1 MNLKLAGKV
10 VVITGASQGIGMACA
25 LTFAGEGARLL
36 LAARGADGL
45 YGRGDGG
52 QRRGRAGSCH
62 RHLRRYRGLRRGTSD
77 GHRPGQ
83 RFGRIDVLV
92 NNAAG
97 KLPAGDFT
105 DISNDAWLAGW
116 NQKLQCHIR
125 ACRAVYPIMREQK
138 SGVIVNVLG
147 TAARNPKAS
156 YMPVG
161 ISNAA
166 LFNFTKSFADLC
178 APQGIRVVGVAPS
191 GVTTDRWTRLI
202 NARAPAEGKTPEQLQ
217 AEIDAAL
224 PLGRMAYPQ
233 DVADAICFAASARA
247 AYICGSVITVDGNST
262 QGVYL

>member
-1 MNLKLAGKV
+1 MDLELAGKV
-10 VVITGASQGIGMACA
+10 VVVSGASQGIGLACA
-25 LTFAGEGARLL
+25 LTFAGEGARLM

-45 YGRGDGG
+45 TAAAAAASDKGASAVATQLCDVTADADVERLM
-52 QRRGRAGSCH
+52 AATVE
-62 RHLRRYRGLRRGTSD
+62 RY
-77 GHRPGQ
+77 
-83 RFGRIDVLV
+83 GRIDVLV

-97 KLPAGDFT
+97 KLPAGDFA
-105 DISNDAWLAGW
+105 DIGNDAWLAGW

-125 ACRAVYPIMREQK
+125 ACRAAYPIMQAQQG
-138 SGVIVNVLG
+138 GVIVNVLG

-166 LFNFTKSFADLC
+166 LYNFTKSFADLC

-191 GVTTDRWTRLI
+191 GVTTDRWTRLVA
-202 NARAPAEGKTPEQLQ
+202 ARAPAEGKTPEKLQ

-247 AYICGSVITVDGNST
+247 SYICGSVITVDGNST

>member
-1 MNLKLAGKV
+1 MNLELAGKV
-10 VVITGASQGIGMACA
+10 VVITGASQGIGLASA
-25 LTFAGEGARLL
+25 IAFAGEGARLL

-45 YGRGDGG
+45 TAAAAAANA
-52 QRRGRAGSCH
+52 AGAAEVATATCDVTVDADVDA
-62 RHLRRYRGLRRGTSD
+62 LMATAL
-77 GHRPGQ
+77 Q
-83 RFGRIDVLV
+83 RFRRIDVLV

-97 KLPAGDFT
+97 KLPAGDFA

-125 ACRAVYPIMREQK
+125 ACRAAYPLMQAQK

-147 TAARNPKAS
+147 TAGRNPKHS

-166 LFNFTKSFADLC
+166 LYNFTKSFADLC

-191 GVTTDRWTRLI
+191 GVTTGRWTRLI
-202 NARAPAEGKTPEQLQ
+202 GARAPAEGKTAAQLQ
-217 AEIDAAL
+217 AEVDAAL
-224 PLGRMAYPQ
+224 PLGRMAHPQ
-233 DVADAICFAASARA
+233 DVADAICFVASARA

>member
-1 MNLKLAGKV
+1 MDLGLAGKV
-10 VVITGASQGIGMACA
+10 VVITGASQGIGRASA

-45 YGRGDGG
+45 TAVATAASE
-52 QRRGRAGSCH
+52 AGASEVATAPCDVTVDADVD
-62 RHLRRYRGLRRGTSD
+62 RLIATAME
-77 GHRPGQ
+77 

-97 KLPAGDFT
+97 KLPAGDFA
-105 DISNDAWLAGW
+105 DIDNDAWLSGW

-125 ACRAVYPIMREQK
+125 ACRAVYPVMRAQK

-166 LFNFTKSFADLC
+166 LYNFTKSFADLC
-178 APQGIRVVGVAPS
+178 APQGIRVVGVGPS

-202 NARAPAEGKTPEQLQ
+202 AARAPAEGKTPEQLQ
-217 AEIDAAL
+217 AQIDASL
-224 PLGRMAYPQ
+224 PLGRMARPQ

-247 AYICGSVITVDGNST
+247 SYICGSVITVDGNST

>member
-1 MNLKLAGKV
+1 MDLKLAGKV

-25 LTFAGEGARLL
+25 LSFAGEGARLL

-45 YGRGDGG
+45 TAAAAAAST
-52 QRRGRAGSCH
+52 AGAPEVATVTCDVTVDSDVEQLMATA
-62 RHLRRYRGLRRGTSD
+62 RH
-77 GHRPGQ
+77 
-83 RFGRIDVLV
+83 RFGRVYVLE

-161 ISNAA
+161 VSNAA

-202 NARAPAEGKTPEQLQ
+202 NSRAPAEGKTPEQLQ

>member
-1 MNLKLAGKV
+1 MDLGLAGKV
-10 VVITGASQGIGMACA
+10 VIVTGATQGIGRACA
-25 LTFAGEGARLL
+25 VTFAGEGARLM

-45 YGRGDGG
+45 TAAAAAASE
-52 QRRGRAGSCH
+52 AGAPQVATTQCDVTVDADVE
-62 RHLRRYRGLRRGTSD
+62 RLMAATVARY
-77 GHRPGQ
+77 
-83 RFGRIDVLV
+83 GRIDVLV

-97 KLPAGDFT
+97 KLPAGEFA
-105 DISNDAWLAGW
+105 DITNDAWLAGW

-125 ACRAVYPIMREQK
+125 ACRAAYPVMQGQK

-147 TAARNPKAS
+147 TAARNPRAS

-178 APQGIRVVGVAPS
+178 APQGVRVVGVAPS
-191 GVTTDRWTRLI
+191 GVTTDRWTRLLA
-202 NARAPAEGKTPEQLQ
+202 ARAPAEGKTPEQLQ
-217 AEIDAAL
+217 AEIDATL
-224 PLGRMAYPQ
+224 PLGRMADPQ

-247 AYICGSVITVDGNST
+247 GYICGSVITVDGNST

>member
-1 MNLKLAGKV
+1 MDLGLAGKV
-10 VVITGASQGIGMACA
+10 VVITGASQGIGRASA

-45 YGRGDGG
+45 TAVATAASE
-52 QRRGRAGSCH
+52 AGASEVATAPCDVTVDADVD
-62 RHLRRYRGLRRGTSD
+62 RLIATAME
-77 GHRPGQ
+77 

-97 KLPAGDFT
+97 KLPAGDFA
-105 DISNDAWLAGW
+105 DIDNDAWLSGW

-125 ACRAVYPIMREQK
+125 ACRAVYPVMRAQK

-166 LFNFTKSFADLC
+166 LYNFTKSFADLC
-178 APQGIRVVGVAPS
+178 APQGIRVVGVGPS
-191 GVTTDRWTRLI
+191 GVTT
-202 NARAPAEGKTPEQLQ
+202 RAPAEGKTPEQLQ
-217 AEIDAAL
+217 AQIDASL
-224 PLGRMAYPQ
+224 PLGRMARPQ

-247 AYICGSVITVDGNST
+247 SYICGSVITVDGNST

>member
-10 VVITGASQGIGMACA
+10 VLITGASKGIGLASA
-25 LTFAGEGARLL
+25 IAFAGEGARLL

-45 YGRGDGG
+45 TAAATAASA
-52 QRRGRAGSCH
+52 AGAPEVATATCDVTVDADVEQLMATA
-62 RHLRRYRGLRRGTSD
+62 R
-77 GHRPGQ
+77 Q

-97 KLPAGDFT
+97 KLPAGEFA

-125 ACRAVYPIMREQK
+125 ACRAAYPIMQAQK

-147 TAARNPKAS
+147 TAARNPKHS

-202 NARAPAEGKTPEQLQ
+202 NSRAPAEGKTPEQLQ

-224 PLGRMAYPQ
+224 PLGRMAHPQ
-233 DVADAICFAASARA
+233 DVADAICFVASARA
-247 AYICGSVITVDGNST
+247 AYICGSVLTVDGNST

>member
-1 MNLKLAGKV
+1 MNLELAGKV
-10 VVITGASQGIGMACA
+10 VIVTGASQGIGLASA
-25 LTFAGEGARLL
+25 ITFAGEGARLL

-45 YGRGDGG
+45 TAAATAANA
-52 QRRGRAGSCH
+52 AGAPEVATTTCDVTVDADVEQ
-62 RHLRRYRGLRRGTSD
+62 LMATAL
-77 GHRPGQ
+77 Q
-83 RFGRIDVLV
+83 RFGRVDVLV

-97 KLPAGDFT
+97 KLPAGDFA

-125 ACRAVYPIMREQK
+125 ACRAVYPIMRDQK

-147 TAARNPKAS
+147 TAARNPKTS

-166 LFNFTKSFADLC
+166 LYNFTKSFADLC

-191 GVTTDRWTRLI
+191 GVTTDRWARLI
-202 NARAPAEGKTPEQLQ
+202 NSRAPAEGKTPEQLQ
-217 AEIDAAL
+217 AEIDATL